1 MHSALPFLIYKESDI
16 LEPMR
21 ARSGSFVFN
30 IRLYRPSK
38 PDGWSDL
45 YRQIQRSGYKVGMQL
60 NCYMYNKNKRYNIKC
75 FRGKL
80 FKVENKQMFLDGKCF
95 VEEAEGI
102 SIRRIK
108 QPKCP
113 TRKTYTEHVSTTKA
127 MKKENLCP
135 FQFSVHVHKK
145 YDIFYVKGKFG
156 CLRHENHPSLSEK
169 EVTVCKKAASKG
181 DKDMATILIDSDCP
195 LTISKR
201 IFATKNGFTFSPS
214 FLSGNVNDGTV
225 CDNLM
230 KFFKGHT
237 DIKSVCLYDDWHRE
251 EFFTVNK
258 ALS

>member
-1 MHSALPFLIYKESDI
+1 
-16 LEPMR
+16 
-21 ARSGSFVFN
+21 
-30 IRLYRPSK
+30 
-38 PDGWSDL
+38 
-45 YRQIQRSGYKVGMQL
+45 
-60 NCYMYNKNKRYNIKC
+60 MY
-75 FRGKL
+75 
-80 FKVENKQMFLDGKCF
+80 
-95 VEEAEGI
+95 
-102 SIRRIK
+102 
-108 QPKCP
+108 
-113 TRKTYTEHVSTTKA
+113 T
-127 MKKENLCP
+127 
-135 FQFSVHVHKK
+135 KK

-251 EFFTVNK
+251 EFVTVNK
-258 ALS
+258 ARATKKRFKLRTLCNGLDGTEETMNLD